1 MGNSTFKG
9 FKSLDTVRYCE
20 NVKVNELLR
29 LFNFMIY
36 ITSISIITIFYKN
49 KASFHAIGQENY
61 VLGGGVSKRRKMPLL
76 IEGA

>member
-1 MGNSTFKG
+1 
-9 FKSLDTVRYCE
+9 
-20 NVKVNELLR
+20 
-29 LFNFMIY
+29 MIY